1 MSEGNGAGT
10 AVRLRFGLARSPRLL
25 FGLEGGYLEG
35 QSRHVSF
42 YDVGATFFP
51 WKTYF
56 FVRGALGLS
65 VISRPGWVGIPGT
78 LTAARVS
85 ETSQGPNALLGLG
98 CAFSGRPG
106 LNLSINLEL
115 QHHLTSLVTGSMNAR
130 GRPPP
135 PPGSASTGT
144 EVRVARAIIRR
155 MNGRLLE
162 LEIDSPALAGNP
174 LGDPTRRPLFA
185 WLPPGRRDGAGLPAV
200 YFLHGFT
207 GSGRGWLNVSAWS
220 PTVPER
226 LDALVSAG
234 EVPPL
239 VGVFVDG
246 WTALGGSQWI
256 NSPAIGR
263 YQDYV
268 ADDVVGFVE
277 RTLGTL
283 PRREARAI
291 VGKSSG
297 GYGAL
302 RLGRDRPEVFAHLA
316 CHAGD
321 AGFDWC
327 YGPDLPRA
335 AAALL
340 GAADAAAWLA
350 GGGAAGPARPS
361 WPGATTRC
369 STSSP

>member
-1 MSEGNGAGT
+1 M
-10 AVRLRFGLARSPRLL
+10 
-25 FGLEGGYLEG
+25 
-35 QSRHVSF
+35 
-42 YDVGATFFP
+42 
-51 WKTYF
+51 
-56 FVRGALGLS
+56 
-65 VISRPGWVGIPGT
+65 
-78 LTAARVS
+78 
-85 ETSQGPNALLGLG
+85 
-98 CAFSGRPG
+98 
-106 LNLSINLEL
+106 
-115 QHHLTSLVTGSMNAR
+115 
-130 GRPPP
+130 
-135 PPGSASTGT
+135 
-144 EVRVARAIIRR
+144 RR

-162 LEIDSPALAGNP
+162 LELDAPALAGNA
-174 LGDPTRRPLFA
+174 LGDPSRRPLFA
-185 WLPPGRRDGAGLPAV
+185 YLPPGREDGAGLPAV

-207 GSGRGWLNVSAWS
+207 GSGRGWLNVSPWS

-246 WTALGGSQWI
+246 WTALGGSQWT
-256 NSPAIGR
+256 NSPALGR

-268 ADDVVGFVE
+268 ADDVVSFVE
-277 RTLGTL
+277 RTLSTR
-283 PRREARAI
+283 PRRESRAV

-340 GAADAAAWLA
+340 AAGDAASWHAAAVRRARERRLDGADHPVLNVVAMSAAYSPDPAAPLGAALPFELPSGRMRPEIWARWLENDPVHFVPRSIDAYRRLA
-350 GGGAAGPARPS
+350 TVFLDCGTRDEFHLRWGARQVAEALRQGGVAVIHEEFEDGHTGINYRHDRSLRLLGSRLAR
-361 WPGATTRC
+361 G
-369 STSSP
+369 

>member
-1 MSEGNGAGT
+1 M
-10 AVRLRFGLARSPRLL
+10 
-25 FGLEGGYLEG
+25 
-35 QSRHVSF
+35 
-42 YDVGATFFP
+42 
-51 WKTYF
+51 
-56 FVRGALGLS
+56 
-65 VISRPGWVGIPGT
+65 RP
-78 LTAARVS
+78 
-85 ETSQGPNALLGLG
+85 
-98 CAFSGRPG
+98 
-106 LNLSINLEL
+106 
-115 QHHLTSLVTGSMNAR
+115 
-130 GRPPP
+130 
-135 PPGSASTGT
+135 
-144 EVRVARAIIRR
+144 

-174 LGDPTRRPLFA
+174 LGDSTRRPLFA
-185 WLPPGRRDGAGLPAV
+185 WLPPGHADGAGLPAV

-207 GSGRGWLNVSAWS
+207 GSARGWLNVSPWS

-256 NSPAIGR
+256 NSPSIGR

-268 ADDVVGFVE
+268 ADDVVAFVE
-277 RTLGTL
+277 RTLSTR

-302 RLGRDRPEVFAHLA
+302 RMGRDRPESSPTSPATPA
-316 CHAGD
+316 TPASTG
-321 AGFDWC
+321 ATARTSP
-327 YGPDLPRA
+327 GPPRPCSPPGTPQPGTPPRCA
-335 AAALL
+335 A
-340 GAADAAAWLA
+340 
-350 GGGAAGPARPS
+350 PARPS
-361 WPGATTRC
+361 WAGTTTRC